1 MRELRLEFLWQ
12 IVMSRPVDGCD
23 SVKDQSPFDLVP
35 SEKVQCWELLPLSA
49 SVDFSNWRP
58 ETTTQVCNKDGCGA
72 LDVSSPFGK

>member
-35 SEKVQCWELLPLSA
+35 SEKVQC
-49 SVDFSNWRP
+49 
-58 ETTTQVCNKDGCGA
+58 
-72 LDVSSPFGK
+72 